1 MKRLIVILLIAAVAI
16 PALGMNTSVKA
27 QAAPGCPK
35 DLWTM
40 MTKELEAACKGELA
54 GKSVTMSG
62 PFVTP
67 DLEKF
72 EASIKDFETW
82 TGIDIKYTGS
92 KEFEAAIRPA
102 VEGGAAPDIVDFPQ
116 PGLLND
122 FARQGYVIDLST
134 VLNADWLKQNYL
146 QSWLDM
152 GQMPGKDGKMI
163 TGGIWNRFNA
173 KSLVWY
179 PKKAWDQAGYKVPTT
194 WDELIALSNQI
205 VKDGATPWCIGIES
219 GAATGWAAT
228 DWMEDIMLRTT
239 TLENYDNWTVPR
251 DPAKRLKFTDPAVKA
266 AAEKLGEI
274 WFTEGFV
281 NGGRKAIVGT
291 SFGDAPKP
299 MFDSP
304 PKCYLHRQANFITS
318 FFPKEVKEADYGFFY
333 FPPIDAKYGKPFL
346 VAGDI
351 YAMFNNRP
359 EVVAVIDYFSRAESI
374 KAWLGAGGVLAP
386 HKDAK
391 LEWYGVELERGIA
404 QLVSEASSVRFDG
417 SDLQPGAVGAG
428 SFWKGMTNWVSGTV
442 DLDTALKEIDAAWP
456 TK

>member
-1 MKRLIVILLIAAVAI
+1 
-16 PALGMNTSVKA
+16 MNTSVKA

-40 MTKELEAACKGELA
+40 MTKELTAACKGELA

-72 EASIKDFETW
+72 EASIKEFETW

-122 FARQGYVIDLST
+122 FARQGYVIDLNG
-134 VLNADWLKQNYL
+134 VLDPAWLKQNYL

-152 GQMPGKDGKMI
+152 GQMPGKDGKAI

-179 PKKAWDQAGYKVPTT
+179 PKKAWDAAGYKVPET
-194 WDELIALSNQI
+194 WDDLIALSKQI

-239 TLENYDNWTVPR
+239 SLENYDAWTTG
-251 DPAKRLKFTDPAVKA
+251 DLKFASPEVTH
-266 AAEKLGEI
+266 AAEVMSDIWLNPDYVLGG
-274 WFTEGFV
+274 TQ
-281 NGGRKAIVGT
+281 AIVST
-291 SFGDAPKP
+291 RVGDSIMPL
-299 MFDSP
+299 FEDP
-304 PKCYLHRQANFITS
+304 PRCWLHRQANFITAN
-318 FFPKEVKEADYGFFY
+318 FPELEAGVDYDFFY
-333 FPPIDAKYGKPFL
+333 LPPVDEEYGKPFL
-346 VAGDI
+346 IAGDI
-351 YAMFNNRP
+351 YAQFNDRP
-359 EVVAVIDYFSRAESI
+359 EVRAVMEFFTRGESV
-374 KAWLGAGGVLAP
+374 KGWLQNGGTLAP
-386 HKDAK
+386 HKDIDP
-391 LEWYGVELERGIA
+391 EWYTNVVDRGVAAIA
-404 QLVSEASSVRFDG
+404 ADATSVRFDG
-417 SDLQPGAVGAG
+417 SDLMPGEVGAG
-428 SFWKGMTNWVSGTV
+428 SFWTGMTNYIAGTV
-442 DLDTALKEIDAAWP
+442 DLETALNEIDASWP
-456 TK
+456 R